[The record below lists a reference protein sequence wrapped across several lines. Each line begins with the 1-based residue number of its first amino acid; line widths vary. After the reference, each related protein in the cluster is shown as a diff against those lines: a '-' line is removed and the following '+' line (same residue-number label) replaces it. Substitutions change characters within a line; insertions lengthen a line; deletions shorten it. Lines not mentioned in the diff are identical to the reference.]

1 MIEIVFDQDARQA
14 SAYDSTKQVGYC
26 VFTEDR
32 NTWNITHTIVVESYQ
47 GHGLARKLV
56 ECILQEAKR
65 QGKTVIA
72 SCSYAKKVLDE
83 KTNVSLDFEV

>member
-14 SAYDSTKQVGYC
+14 SAYDSAKQVGYC
-26 VFTEDR
+26 VFTEDH

-56 ECILQEAKR
+56 ECIIESAK
-65 QGKTVIA
+65 KCNKKLVA
-72 SCSYAKKVLDE
+72 DCSYAKIVLE
-83 KTNVSLDFEV
+83 RQNKN